1 MIQISA
7 AAQAHFARLIDAQG
21 GGIVGIRLSAINA
34 GTPAADAKLEFC
46 EEADLDGSEWA
57 VDCTGFTL
65 YLDAQSAPFFEDA
78 EVDYVAQATGGQ
90 LSIRAPRIKGEVPDS
105 SAGIVE
111 RVQYVIESEIN
122 PQVGSHGGRVTLT
135 EITADMVAVLRFG
148 GGCHGCSQVS
158 VTLKNGVE
166 KTLLQRVPELTG
178 VRDATDHSC
187 GSNPYFKV

>member
-7 AAQAHFARLIDAQG
+7 TAQAHFARLIDAQG
-21 GGIVGIRLSAINA
+21 GGIVGIRLSAVNP

-46 EEADLDGSEWA
+46 EESDLDGNEWA

-65 YLDAQSAPFFEDA
+65 YLDAASAPFFDDA
-78 EVDYVAQATGGQ
+78 EVDYLSQATGGQ
-90 LSIRAPRIKGEVPDS
+90 LTIRAPRIKGNTPGADAS
-105 SAGIVE
+105 IVE
-111 RVQYVIESEIN
+111 RVQHVIEAEIN

-187 GSNPYFKV
+187 GSNPYFKA